1 MKGNPEQI
9 RLQVERDKKI
19 RAEFNRIKRI
29 FKDVDI
35 DKNLLKAL
43 EGLCKDAAFMRVSL
57 DELKE
62 SLTLYGNTEIF
73 EQGAQRFERERPA
86 VKTFLNYLKQYSVVM
101 KQIIDQLPKEQQE
114 QEESEL
120 FYFIQEAQKLR
131 AVK

>member
-1 MKGNPEQI
+1 M
-9 RLQVERDKKI
+9 
-19 RAEFNRIKRI
+19 
-29 FKDVDI
+29 DI

-120 FYFIQEAQKLR
+120 FDFIQEAQKLR

>member
-29 FKDVDI
+29 FKDVEI

-73 EQGAQRFERERPA
+73 ERERPA

-114 QEESEL
+114 QEENEL
-120 FYFIQEAQKLR
+120 FDFIQEAQKLR